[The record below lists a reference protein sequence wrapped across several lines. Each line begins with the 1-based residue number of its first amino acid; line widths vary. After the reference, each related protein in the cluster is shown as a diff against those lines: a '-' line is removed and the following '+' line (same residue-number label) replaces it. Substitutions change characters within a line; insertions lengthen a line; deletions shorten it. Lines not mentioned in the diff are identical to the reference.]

1 MCYNELIMNKKKA
14 PYIFLLV
21 LFIILVFV
29 VGIRY
34 GQRVERANRTIDY
47 LKKYLPTQEPTPE
60 VDFVSITHEE
70 CGILFLAPK
79 NLKVIKTK
87 TGLTANESEK
97 TVISIQCLA
106 RSATGKKPEENIATE
121 SVRFANEDI
130 VAKVIKRDGI
140 TLYNITLNHPKNG
153 KIVSIFVKKNL
164 FPLFEKT
171 FSFFIP
177 TPTSAA
183 SSQSG
188 TTKQSAAQ

>member
-1 MCYNELIMNKKKA
+1 MNKKKA

-60 VDFVSITHEE
+60 VEFATINHDE

-79 NLKVIKTK
+79 NLKVEKTK
-87 TGLTANESEK
+87 SGLTASEYGK
-97 TVISIQCLA
+97 AVISIQCFVRGGA
-106 RSATGKKPEENIATE
+106 DKKPEEKVATE
-121 SVRFANEDI
+121 SIRFANEDI

-140 TLYNITLNHPKNG
+140 TLYNITRINPKNG
-153 KIVSIFVKKNL
+153 KIVSIFVKKSL

-171 FSFFIP
+171 FAFFVP
-177 TPTSAA
+177 TLTPA
-183 SSQSG
+183 
-188 TTKQSAAQ
+188 KR